1 MGELERITEKKG
13 LKESTRSTWKEI
25 APKIL
30 SQARLESHCRGVDS
44 ALQVIKDCEGMC
56 MCVCICVVNMYVY
69 ISPATMLC
77 VGQAG

>member
-1 MGELERITEKKG
+1 MEELERITEKKG

-30 SQARLESHCRGVDS
+30 SQARLESLCRGVDS

-56 MCVCICVVNMYVY
+56 MCVYMCCEYVCVY
-69 ISPATMLC
+69 
-77 VGQAG
+77 